1 MLNTHAQYLV
11 GIRFKQKQGG
21 PCFRRSK
28 KASEEKKE
36 QRVQPRTKQAQHLP
50 IRHAGRPADFMVTQC
65 HRQDPTVRF
74 WFQHEFWKH
83 AQGTNASSHVSV
95 KKEASRMQSWFA
107 RVGMDRSF
115 HTGCVRV
122 PHHAPSR
129 QKILRWD
136 QQRRGIFF
144 VPIKAGLFAVVNS
157 IQSIILPSWI

>member
-11 GIRFKQKQGG
+11 GIRFKQKQGV

-36 QRVQPRTKQAQHLP
+36 HRVQPRTKQAQHLP

-65 HRQDPTVRF
+65 HRQDPTGRF

-95 KKEASRMQSWFA
+95 KKEASRMQSSFA
-107 RVGMDRSF
+107 RVGMHGSQFSHR
-115 HTGCVRV
+115 
-122 PHHAPSR
+122 
-129 QKILRWD
+129 LRPCASPCTFQAED
-136 QQRRGIFF
+136 SAVGSAKARHFF
-144 VPIKAGLFAVVNS
+144 LC
-157 IQSIILPSWI
+157 QSKQVCLLLLIPFSQ